1 MWDEARDAR
10 LRREAMVWLAIRTD
24 DGREPI
30 TSSDLL
36 DFTFDA
42 HPFRLMDVQRGIRKP
57 AVLDAA
63 LSIRTVYTPEGKER
77 PYDDEPG
84 PDGMLRYKWR
94 GDDPEHPENRAL
106 RAAWR
111 RDVPLIWFFGVGEAL
126 YLPVFPVYVLAE
138 ERTEQ
143 QFVVDPNVGHGLVAA
158 GSVIDE
164 QMRRY
169 VVTQTRRRLH
179 QPVFR
184 AQVMRAYETRC
195 CVCALRHR
203 ELLDAA
209 HIAPDSSEHGI
220 AAVRNGLALCKI
232 HHAAFDANILGII
245 RTSSCRSAA
254 TCCTRSTDPC
264 CGTACRSGTV
274 SDCVSSRCD
283 APSDLIE
290 SCSMHGSR
298 SSGPPVEANP
308 EALADSRG
316 RPVRLLPTSR
326 PAVPASR

>member
-1 MWDEARDAR
+1 MWEENRDAR
-10 LRREAMVWLAIRTD
+10 LRREAMAWLAIRTD

-30 TSSDLL
+30 TSRDLL
-36 DFTFDA
+36 DFTFEGER
-42 HPFRLMDVQRGIRKP
+42 FRLMDVQRGIRKP

-77 PYDDEPG
+77 PYEDEPG

-94 GDDPEHPENRAL
+94 GGDPDHPENRAL

-126 YLPVFPVYVLAE
+126 YLPVFPVYVLGE
-138 ERTEQ
+138 ERAQQ

-169 VVTQTRRRLH
+169 VMTQTRRRLH

-184 AQVMRAYETRC
+184 AQVMRAYKTRC

-220 AAVRNGLALCKI
+220 ATVRNGLALCKI
-232 HHAAFDANILGII
+232 HHAAFDANILGIRPDLVVAI
-245 RTSSCRSAA
+245 R
-254 TCCTRSTDPC
+254 D
-264 CGTACRSGTV
+264 
-274 SDCVSSRCD
+274 
-283 APSDLIE
+283 DLLHEIDGP
-290 SCSMHGSR
+290 MLRHGLQETH
-298 SSGPPVEANP
+298 GQ
-308 EALADSRG
+308 
-316 RPVRLLPTSR
+316 RLR
-326 PAVPASR
+326 VVPARRAERPDRELLQARFSDFRAAG